1 MNQAELIED
10 FNTSSD
16 YEQLLKDHTTAQHAG
31 THFTHFTHTLLALL
45 VTKYK

>member
-16 YEQLLKDHTTAQHAG
+16 YEQLLKDHTTAQDAG
-31 THFTHFTHTLLALL
+31 PHFTGFTP
-45 VTKYK
+45 